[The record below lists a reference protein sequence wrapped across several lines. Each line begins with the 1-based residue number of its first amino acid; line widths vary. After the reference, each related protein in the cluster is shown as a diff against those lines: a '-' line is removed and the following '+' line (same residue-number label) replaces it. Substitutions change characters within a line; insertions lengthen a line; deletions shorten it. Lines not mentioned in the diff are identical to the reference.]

1 MRALR
6 LAAVFFRVNALNEL
20 QYRANLVVQVFES
33 AVALVTGLA
42 VLGLVYS
49 HTNQLAGW
57 GPSELLAVMGVH
69 ILMGGIIGAVIQPNM
84 TRLMEDIRQG
94 TFDFVLTK
102 PEDAQVLASVREF
115 QVWRVADIVIG
126 AIVLATAVGQLAGG
140 AGLAASGGGA
150 TALGAAGG
158 AEAVAGAV
166 GAAEAL
172 AFAVALLL
180 GATMIYCFWLILTI
194 GAFWVVRMDQIAE
207 LFEGIYQSGRWPVSI
222 YPGWLRI
229 GLTFLVPIAFA
240 ITVPAEAL
248 TGRLTPE
255 TLGVAAVFAL
265 VLLAITRWLWRFGL
279 RHYSGASA

>member
-57 GPSELLAVMGVH
+57 GPPELLAVMGVH

-115 QVWRVADIVIG
+115 QVWRVVDIVIG

-194 GAFWVVRMDQIAE
+194 GAFWIVRMDQIAE

>member
-6 LAAVFFRVNALNEL
+6 LAGMYFRVNAMNEL
-20 QYRANLVVQVFES
+20 QYRANLVVQLFES
-33 AVALVTGLA
+33 GVALITGLA

-57 GPSELLAVMGVH
+57 MPSELLAVMGVH
-69 ILMGGIIGAVIQPNM
+69 ILVGGVIGAAIQPNM
-84 TRLMEDIRQG
+84 TRLMEDIREG

-102 PEDAQVLASVREF
+102 PEDAQVLSSVREF
-115 QVWRVADIVIG
+115 QVWRTVDIVIG
-126 AIVLATAVGQLAGG
+126 AIVLAIAVAQLAAGG
-140 AGLAASGGGA
+140 E
-150 TALGAAGG
+150 GAAGRG
-158 AEAVAGAV
+158 PPGV
-166 GAAEAL
+166 GVIGPAEAL
-172 AFAVALLL
+172 AFVVAILL

-194 GAFWVVRMDQIAE
+194 GAFWIVRMDQIAE
-207 LFEGIYQSGRWPVSI
+207 LFEGIYQSGRWPVTV

-248 TGRLTPE
+248 TGRLSPA

-265 VLLAITRWLWRFGL
+265 VLLAVTRALWRFGL
-279 RHYSGASA
+279 RNYSGASA

>member
-6 LAAVFFRVNALNEL
+6 LAAVFFRVNAMNEL

-33 AVALVTGLA
+33 GVAVGTGLA

-69 ILMGGIIGAVIQPNM
+69 IMMGGIIGVAIQPNM

-102 PEDAQVLASVREF
+102 PEDAQVLSSVREF
-115 QVWRVADIVIG
+115 QVWRTVDIVIG
-126 AIVLATAVGQLAGG
+126 AIVLATAVAQLQGG
-140 AGLAASGGGA
+140 
-150 TALGAAGG
+150 
-158 AEAVAGAV
+158 VAGAIGPV
-166 GAAEAL
+166 EAL

-180 GATMIYCFWLILTI
+180 GASMIYCFWLILTI
-194 GAFWVVRMDQIAE
+194 GAFWIVRMDQIAE
-207 LFEGIYQSGRWPVSI
+207 LFEGIYQSGRWPVSV

-248 TGRLTPE
+248 TSRLTPE

-265 VLLAITRWLWRFGL
+265 ILLAITRLLWRLGL
-279 RHYSGASA
+279 RNYSGASA